1 MGASRAKKNE
11 FKGEVVREGN
21 SEVKFLGRT
30 IGMGGLGLAVLQ
42 WGLFSSGSSRALRG
56 EQGGYAGSR
65 GNHVPQE
72 CRPSEQPCPGPPG
85 HCGWCKLPGPQHGT
99 SEGGRIGAN
108 EARHKKAH
116 PRCRLTFAYQEVPN
130 QVTVSSGSGWEGDQ
144 ATPLERWSCMVLTS
158 CFSRAENG
166 EADPNAQVMETTECL
181 GVTSL
186 CEEWH
191 LSSELACFCDSS
203 VARRIASVVGVGK
216 NETH

>member
-1 MGASRAKKNE
+1 MCWLTR
-11 FKGEVVREGN
+11 
-21 SEVKFLGRT
+21 
-30 IGMGGLGLAVLQ
+30 Q
-42 WGLFSSGSSRALRG
+42 P
-56 EQGGYAGSR
+56 
-65 GNHVPQE
+65 PQE

-144 ATPLERWSCMVLTS
+144 ATRWSTSGTMVMHGAHLLL
-158 CFSRAENG
+158 FASRLQKTVAVSSG
-166 EADPNAQVMETTECL
+166 EAEPKAHQVMEMTEGL

-186 CEEWH
+186 CEECH

-203 VARRIASVVGVGK
+203 VRSQDRES
-216 NETH
+216 